1 MFNLKTIFLSLVVA
15 AAIFLVSCQNDQ
27 NPIEPINNSN
37 QNQFSKVTIPYGAT
51 IDSAW
56 FYINVSTAQ
65 SEEVSLHR
73 ITNYWEEMFVTWDN
87 FAAGFDS
94 NIEGSF
100 TPTAS
105 GWYTVDVTSLVNSW
119 YDGTY
124 PNLGI
129 LLKEASPDMFQYYT
143 SKEEGNSPYLIVW
156 WNVNGSSGY
165 DSTGAFADSY
175 IRSDS
180 GLFNYGGAMELFTG
194 WQDTV
199 ETQTLIHFEVE
210 IVYTGCTRS
219 KGYWKTHSI
228 YGPAPY
234 DSTWEL
240 LGEDSTFFLS
250 NKSNYEVMWT
260 PPSGGNAYYIL
271 AHQYIATALNFLVGT
286 DPGEVQE
293 EFDDATD
300 LFEMYTPEYIKSLK
314 GNNSIRQEFLTLS
327 GILDDYNNGIIGPGK
342 CQEYQGIVPTR
353 SK

>member
-1 MFNLKTIFLSLVVA
+1 MSNLKTFILLSVA
-15 AAIFLVSCQNDQ
+15 AAMFFIGCQNEQ
-27 NPIEPINNSN
+27 NPIGPMNNSN
-37 QNQFSKVTIPYGAT
+37 HAQLSKITIPYGAT

-65 SEEVSLHR
+65 GEEVTLHR

-87 FAAGFDS
+87 FITGFDTTT
-94 NIEGSF
+94 EGSF
-100 TPTAS
+100 TPAS
-105 GWYTVDVTSLVNSW
+105 PGWYSVDVTSLVDNW

-124 PNLGI
+124 PNRGI
-129 LLKEASPDMFQYYT
+129 LLKEASPDTFQYYT
-143 SKEEGNSPYLIVW
+143 SKEEGNSPYLIIW
-156 WNVNGSSGY
+156 WTVNGSSGY
-165 DSTGAFADSY
+165 DSAGAFADSY

-180 GLFNYGGAMELFTG
+180 GLVNYGGANDLVTG

-199 ETQTLIHFEVE
+199 EAQTLIRFEVE

-219 KGYWKTHSI
+219 QGYWKTHSM

-271 AHQYIATALNFLVGT
+271 AHKYIATALNLLGGA
-286 DPGEVQE
+286 DPGEIQE
-293 EFDDATD
+293 AFEDATD
-300 LFEMYTPEYIKSLK
+300 LFETYTPAYIGSLR
-314 GNNSIRQEFLTLS
+314 GNNPIRQEFLMLS
-327 GILDDYNNGIIGPGK
+327 GILDDYNSGVIGPGN
-342 CQEYQGIVPTR
+342 CQESQGLASTKSR
-353 SK
+353 